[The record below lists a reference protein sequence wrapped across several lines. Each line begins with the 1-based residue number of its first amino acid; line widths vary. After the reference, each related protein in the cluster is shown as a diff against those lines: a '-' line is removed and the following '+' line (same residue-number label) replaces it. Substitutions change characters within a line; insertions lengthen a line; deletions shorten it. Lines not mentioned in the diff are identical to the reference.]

1 MIIKRLSQTY
11 RCGCERGQS
20 EFKKSNLLTLLN
32 GIIEWDWS
40 NNWNKTSPPEELV
53 PGDVIEF
60 HSISGTQMICAIDS
74 EDRLVQIISETGP
87 LALKRVCE
95 ETVIPEVEL
104 LYQSLSSIMSTE
116 IELMNSGSDFSIPV
130 DYEEIMFPDY
140 NKWKIVQDRLYPKNQ
155 GNIYKIT
162 FSHDLTLGM
171 PCEILIDS
179 RRIYYDPNEVINP
192 ECIPECWEDILGYLY
207 QMRNRAPRP
216 SIDWNDPDK
225 VAEFLLNSGKLLA
238 RLSREDREKVIRQE
252 GIEDPDLKDM
262 ILNYE
267 YEEKE
272 ADPQQP

>member
-11 RCGCERGQS
+11 RCGCEKGQS

-40 NNWNKTSPPEELV
+40 GNWNKTSPSEELV

-60 HSISGTQMICAIDS
+60 NSISGTKMICAIDS

-104 LYQSLSSIMSTE
+104 LYQGLSSVMSTK
-116 IELMNSGSDFSIPV
+116 IELMNSDSDFSIPL
-130 DYEEIMFPDY
+130 DYEELIFPDY
-140 NKWKIVQDRLYPKNQ
+140 NKWKIVQDRLYPNPQ

-179 RRIYYDPNEVINP
+179 RRIYYDPNEVINSG
-192 ECIPECWEDILGYLY
+192 CIQECWEDILGYLY
-207 QMRNRAPRP
+207 QMHNRAPRP
-216 SIDWNDPDK
+216 SLDWNNPDK
-225 VAEFLLNSGKLLA
+225 VAEFLLNSGEVLAKL
-238 RLSREDREKVIRQE
+238 SKEDREKFIRQE
-252 GIEDPDLKDM
+252 GIEDPGLKDM

-267 YEEKE
+267 EPET
-272 ADPQQP
+272 DPQQP